1 MATQRD
7 TEATDDLE
15 KQIAQLQADVADL
28 TKTLGAVAKQK
39 AAEAGARGREAL
51 ADAGDHLRR
60 VESEAVDYVRT
71 KPIQALAIAAGLG
84 LLVGYLTRNR

>member
-7 TEATDDLE
+7 TKATDDLE